1 MDNEIS
7 QLTLCKRAIEHI
19 RSYLATIGQ
28 FVRLIWQVVSLAL
41 KGKIRS
47 SPLIEQ
53 LYSIGVLS
61 LPLVLMTG
69 LATGMVLAAQA
80 YFQLVDKG
88 LAATTGIMVAKS
100 MLVEIGPV
108 LTSFMLTGRIGA
120 AITAELGSM
129 KVSEQLDAMSSLGV
143 SPIEQLVLPRCAA
156 MCLMMPVLAIFSSA
170 AGIFGGWL
178 IACKYY
184 GMNTCTFFDPISIYL
199 NWFDLFAN
207 GLKSWIF
214 GLLIVFISCY
224 NGLFVQGGA
233 RGVGRATTISVVL
246 CYTLILLSNFFL
258 TIGLNGSYHL
268 IFGF

>member
-1 MDNEIS
+1 MEA
-7 QLTLCKRAIEHI
+7 QLTQPTLTKRTIYKI
-19 RSYLATIGQ
+19 QSYLKIIGQ
-28 FVRLIWQVVSLAL
+28 FFLLIWQVVCSVV
-41 KGKIRS
+41 KGKTHP
-47 SPLIEQ
+47 PLLVEQ

-80 YFQLVDKG
+80 YFQLIDKG

-120 AITAELGSM
+120 AITAEIGSM

-143 SPIEQLVLPRCAA
+143 SPIEQLILPRVAA
-156 MCLMMPVLAIFSSA
+156 MCLMMPILAIFSSA
-170 AGIFGGWL
+170 SGIFGGWL

-184 GMNTCTFFDPISIYL
+184 DMSTSTFFEPLSTYL

-207 GLKSWIF
+207 GFKSWIF
-214 GLLIVFISCY
+214 GLIIVFISCF
-224 NGLFVQGGA
+224 NGLYVHGGA

-246 CYTLILLSNFFL
+246 CYTLILLSNFVI
-258 TIGLNGSYHL
+258 TIGLNNSYHA